1 VGAQCKD
8 GVLRLTR
15 PKSPSLKPTG
25 SWADRRKVPGYNLF
39 YANLEADAEARVEA
53 LAAASG
59 GPVSPRP

>member
-1 VGAQCKD
+1 
-8 GVLRLTR
+8 

-53 LAAASG
+53 LAAAFG
-59 GPVSPRP
+59 APVSPRP